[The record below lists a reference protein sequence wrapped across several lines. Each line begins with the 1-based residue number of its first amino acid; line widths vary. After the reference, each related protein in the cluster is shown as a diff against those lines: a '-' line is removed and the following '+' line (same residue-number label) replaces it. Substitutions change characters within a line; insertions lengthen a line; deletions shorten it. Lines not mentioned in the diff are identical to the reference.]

1 MTADTVKRLP
11 RSVRFGGTPLYHNH
25 PTGEP
30 AQPDGVRRVN
40 EVCVELETYTNF
52 TRRGAAGAIGLSMI
66 GAIAITAFGLFV
78 IGADRLT
85 YQIVMNMVLIA
96 PLLPGMISV
105 FYFASGAHRCRGAF
119 IRIHRGTRKL
129 YFIYPNGKR
138 LHVLDWDK
146 LEAVAGFI
154 PIISASGYAS
164 RHPLYLFGIDHAMN
178 PPTEICAA
186 CGNLGT
192 FGGDRS
198 ARSLW
203 SYLQAFMAHGPGGLP
218 EPSPIPPRLSRKQE
232 TFKPYR
238 EWYASLSETLA
249 KPHGKLWAPITIPL
263 WIVGLLI
270 SAFPDSVEAFLQ
282 YNVPYRQFPKEID
295 ELCGFAEKRQ
305 PVIRVNGE
313 RIEP

>member
-1 MTADTVKRLP
+1 MTADTVKRQP

-25 PTGEP
+25 ATGEP

-40 EVCVELETYTNF
+40 ELCVELETYANLTQ
-52 TRRGAAGAIGLSMI
+52 RGAAGFIGMSVVITIISLLFALWILGWERMTYELALSML
-66 GAIAITAFGLFV
+66 ITAP
-78 IGADRLT
+78 ALT
-85 YQIVMNMVLIA
+85 CIA
-96 PLLPGMISV
+96 FL

-164 RHPLYLFGIDHAMN
+164 RHPLYLFGIDHAMD
-178 PPTEICAA
+178 PPTEIFAA
-186 CGNLGT
+186 CGNLGAYS
-192 FGGDRS
+192 GDRS

-218 EPSPIPPRLSRKQE
+218 EPPPIPPRLSRKQE
-232 TFKPYR
+232 TLRPYR
-238 EWYASLSETLA
+238 DWYAGLKRRLA
-249 KPHGKLWAPITIPL
+249 KPHGKLWAPITIPF
-263 WIVGLLI
+263 WFGWLLI
-270 SAFPDSVEAFLQ
+270 NAFPDSVEAFLQ

-295 ELCGFAEKRQ
+295 QLCGFAEKRQ